1 MNGSG
6 PIPDDE
12 LKQIVA
18 SSLAVSVD
26 RVTWDADL
34 LADLEADS
42 LALAELSAVLEKR
55 LGRRIPADRLFD
67 VLTVGDL
74 RNLLRSVAN

>member
-1 MNGSG
+1 MSGGG

-18 SSLAVSVD
+18 NSLTVPVE

-74 RNLLRSVAN
+74 RSLLQSVAN